1 MIYNVAIVDDHS
13 VAQFGI
19 EAVLKD
25 QPTFQVVQKISSGLE
40 IIEKL
45 NGIRVNILILDVD
58 LPGKSGIDFLRENR
72 SRFSEMKIVLFTVH
86 EGEGFF
92 REAIRLGANGYI
104 LKSDNILNMPNA
116 LSIILAG
123 EFYCSQKLMKYLVA
137 TNTAF
142 ALTEKEIAVLRL
154 VANGHSAREIAERIG
169 ISRRTV
175 EYYIAKLKEKFEA
188 ENLIELVNY
197 AREKY
202 IQ

>member
-1 MIYNVAIVDDHS
+1 MDDHS

-25 QPTFQVVQKISSGLE
+25 NSNFEVIHKMSSSAE

-45 NGIRVNILILDVD
+45 DKIKIDILILDVD

-72 SRFSEMKIVLFTVH
+72 SRYLEMKIVLFTVH

-104 LKSDNILNMPNA
+104 LKSDNILNMPIA
-116 LSIILAG
+116 LSSILKG
-123 EFYCSQKLMKYLVA
+123 EFYCSQKLMKYLV
-137 TNTAF
+137 TKNYSL
-142 ALTEKEIAVLRL
+142 ALTEKEISVLKL

-175 EYYIAKLKEKFEA
+175 EYYIVKLKEKFEA
-188 ENLIELVNY
+188 ENLIELVNS

-202 IQ
+202 FQ